1 MVGTVDRRSQAL
13 KATRKWRDDWMAEV
27 DKQGDRVGD
36 WAQQVD
42 IKTFRCRWCN
52 TVRLYNLLDKQNNK
66 IHLDTIRYNLIQL
79 DTQIQL
85 SGGYAVFLCCNHN

>member
-13 KATRKWRDDWMAEV
+13 KATRKWRDDWMAET

-52 TVRLYNLLDKQNNK
+52 TV
-66 IHLDTIRYNLIQL
+66 
-79 DTQIQL
+79 
-85 SGGYAVFLCCNHN
+85 